1 MRGLIEAEG
10 RKAVLLPGDLSDES
24 YCSRLAAKAR
34 DGLGGLDILALV
46 AGHQVASPSIEEIT
60 TQQLEKVFAVNVFSI
75 FSVLRPAL
83 SFLPAG
89 TSIIL
94 TSSIEAVNPN
104 ATLPDYATTKG
115 AIKALSGSLAKQLAP
130 KGIRVNAVAPGPVWT
145 ALPISGGQLDE
156 KIPNSVWIPPSSAPD
171 SPWSWLLSM
180 SCWRRRRP
188 ASSAAASTAR
198 PEAKPCS
205 SVKFTTSAAS
215 SAWPEAKPCS
225 LDRRGSPTCRP
236 GGFSAPSSSRRVL
249 EGGGILRIGTPVER
263 PFRRAPERS
272 RVVYHGTRKVVQESS
287 RPGAGPRRAVPALP

>member
-1 MRGLIEAEG
+1 MNTERYYERQNPLTQYHTGKYPLQDQPYPGVQADMDPKPDCGEKTYAGKGRLVGRKALVTGGDSGIGRAAAIAFAREGADVAIAYMPAEEHDAQEVRGLIEAEG
-10 RKAVLLPGDLSDES
+10 RKAVLLPGDLSDEG

-75 FSVLRPAL
+75 FWVLRPAL

-104 ATLPDYATTKG
+104 ATLPDYAATKG

-145 ALPISGGQLDE
+145 ALQISGGQLDE
-156 KIPNSVWIPPSSAPD
+156 KIPQ
-171 SPWSWLLSM
+171 
-180 SCWRRRRP
+180 
-188 ASSAAASTAR
+188 
-198 PEAKPCS
+198 
-205 SVKFTTSAAS
+205 FG
-215 SAWPEAKPCS
+215 
-225 LDRRGSPTCRP
+225 LDTPFKRAGQ
-236 GGFSAPSSSRRVL
+236 
-249 EGGGILRIGTPVER
+249 PVEL
-263 PFRRAPERS
+263 APLYVLLAS
-272 RVVYHGTRKVVQESS
+272 QEASFVS
-287 RPGAGPRRAVPALP
+287 GCFYGAAGGKTL